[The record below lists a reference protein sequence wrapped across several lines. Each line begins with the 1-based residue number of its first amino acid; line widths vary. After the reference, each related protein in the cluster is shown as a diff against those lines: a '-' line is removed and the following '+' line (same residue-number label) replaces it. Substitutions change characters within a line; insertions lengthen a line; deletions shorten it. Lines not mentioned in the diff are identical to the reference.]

1 MHDLTIERIGV
12 YAVGPKTERY
22 AWASDM
28 SEQYMTNNIV
38 RLRTRGGLE
47 GIGGAASY
55 TEYAFDR
62 AVAETMRPMLWPLLG
77 ASALDRTALWDR
89 LQTRNIPLA
98 PQAQSAID
106 IALWDVAAKA
116 AGLPL
121 YQLLGAARDRI
132 PSYASTPLLPD
143 VQAYVDF
150 VGDLRA
156 QGFTAV
162 KFH

>member
-1 MHDLTIERIGV
+1 MHDLTIDRIGV

-22 AWASDM
+22 TWASDM

-38 RLRTRGGLE
+38 RIHTRGGLE

-77 ASALDRTALWDR
+77 ASPLDRAALWDR
-89 LQTRNIPLA
+89 LWTLNIPLA

-106 IALWDVAAKA
+106 IALWDLAAKA

-121 YQLLGAARDRI
+121 YRLLGAHAIGFPPTRARHCYPMRG
-132 PSYASTPLLPD
+132 PTSTSSMTSSGRDSPL
-143 VQAYVDF
+143 
-150 VGDLRA
+150 
-156 QGFTAV
+156 
-162 KFH
+162 